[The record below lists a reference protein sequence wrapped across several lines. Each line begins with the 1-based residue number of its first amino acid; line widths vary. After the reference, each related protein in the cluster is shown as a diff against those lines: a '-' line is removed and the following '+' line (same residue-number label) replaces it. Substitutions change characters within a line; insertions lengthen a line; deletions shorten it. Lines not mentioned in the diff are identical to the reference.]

1 MKLKVYDKS
10 VKRLNET
17 WFIKLYNQGGNMV
30 SLNDNQVYFNGR
42 RVYTLYVPDDAIMN
56 LYASNGKQIGYKQS
70 NEFIEELLKVNLN
83 QKLPSVKEQRELSEK
98 TLRILNVSMD
108 RVKTDAKV
116 RKLYNK
122 IVKTLDKKEIK

>member
-56 LYASNGKQIGYKQS
+56 LYDSNGKQIGYKQS

-83 QKLPSVKEQRELSEK
+83 QKLSSFKEQRELSEK

-122 IVKTLDKKEIK
+122 IVKTLDKK